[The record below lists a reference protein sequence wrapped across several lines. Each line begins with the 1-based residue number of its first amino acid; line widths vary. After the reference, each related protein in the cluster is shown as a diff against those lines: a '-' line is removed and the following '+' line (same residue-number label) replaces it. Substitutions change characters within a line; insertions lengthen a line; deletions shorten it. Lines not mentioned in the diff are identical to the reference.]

1 MIRIFLVSV
10 TSLLAAFTAAPAQN
24 IVQPRDQIALQ
35 LGAIQMGYTPA
46 DAETPVP
53 FKVTQANMQEA
64 CNALVMGRSALD
76 AAVGR
81 PAAKVLNF
89 KDSPE
94 VNDERY
100 LGQLYRAVWCVISSP
115 VVGTLKGSVIMA
127 GTNKKVNVNVK
138 LTAPQSSWTVPVPY
152 AVEAETFADEAA
164 FKAEI
169 AALSQKVSS
178 LTDSLAIVNQNV
190 STLTSKATT
199 LEKGA
204 ETAAS
209 TVASLSQNLTNL
221 STRATAIETNAGTA
235 ASTVAS
241 LSQNLTTLSTQAASI
256 ERSLGT
262 TASSF
267 NRLKTNLLHS
277 GATLDYELTSVTT
290 LAGGKAW
297 EEGGGTVDGTGADAS
312 FSGQISSPVLDGSG
326 NLYII
331 DQRRIRKITPA
342 GVVSTLAGSD
352 EYGSEDGKGS
362 AATFGDSIS
371 GSNNLKVDASGT
383 LFLLD
388 EGKVRKV
395 TLDGVVTTMEIGT
408 ADSPI
413 YCSNLVTDGIGNLYA
428 VGVDY
433 FNNTSKLLKIS
444 VSGEVTTFASP
455 ESAESGERL
464 GSKDG
469 ALAEATILA
478 GGPMAADGKGNLY
491 LMEAWQPDPEN
502 APDTYAPK
510 IRKVAPTGVVT
521 TVGLKDLTNLKYTSE
536 FDNPFYNIAVDPT
549 GNLFIDRSTESS
561 DMGFLRSTIKVAP
574 DGMVTTF
581 LGSGPIESSDGGDRL
596 SRPRDGAGS
605 SAGLGSGYFGFRAI
619 DNFGNLYYADSGLVR
634 KATSAGVVSTL
645 AGGGWGEDD
654 GDGYQSQF
662 QQINGIVVDNAGNVY
677 VLETHPEGSDEFP
690 ARIRKITVSP

>member
-1 MIRIFLVSV
+1 MFKSSFLRNLVLGL
-10 TSLLAAFTAAPAQN
+10 SLLAPLAAAKAQN
-24 IVQPRDQIALQ
+24 SAVVNTQHPRDQIALQ
-35 LGAIQMGYTPA
+35 LGAAQMGYA
-46 DAETPVP
+46 VP
-53 FKVTQANMQEA
+53 FILPEKMPPDKMAEA
-64 CNALVMGRSALD
+64 CNALVMGRNALD
-76 AAVGR
+76 AAAGK
-81 PAAKVLNF
+81 PAVKVAGAKGN
-89 KDSPE
+89 SPIWGSLE
-94 VNDERY
+94 YRE
-100 LGQLYRAVWCVISSP
+100 QLYIAVES
-115 VVGTLKGSVIMA
+115 VVTNPFAGSLKGSVILEN
-127 GTNKKVNVNVK
+127 GKKVAVNAK
-138 LTAPQSSWTVPVPY
+138 LAAPPNSWTIPVPF
-152 AVEAETFADEAA
+152 AFEARTTTDVALE
-164 FKAEI
+164 AEI
-169 AALSQKVSS
+169 AALTQS
-178 LTDSLAIVNQNV
+178 
-190 STLTSKATT
+190 
-199 LEKGA
+199 
-204 ETAAS
+204 
-209 TVASLSQNLTNL
+209 VASLTQSFATVTQNLATL
-221 STRATAIETNAGTA
+221 TARATALETSAGTA

-241 LSQNLTTLSTQAASI
+241 LSQDLTSLSTRAASL
-256 ERSLGT
+256 ETSAGT
-262 TASSF
+262 TAKLASSF

-297 EEGGGTVDGTGADAS
+297 EEGEGTVDGTGADAS
-312 FSGQISSPVLDGSG
+312 FSGRIGSPVLDGSG

-331 DQRRIRKITPA
+331 DQRKIRKITPA

-371 GSNNLKVDASGT
+371 GSNNLSADASGT

-388 EGKVRKV
+388 EGKIRKV

-413 YCSNLVTDGIGNLYA
+413 SCSNLVTDGIGNLYA

-464 GSKDG
+464 DSKDG

-521 TVGLKDLTNLKYTSE
+521 TVALKDLTNLKYTSE

-549 GNLFIDRSTESS
+549 GNLFIDRSTATA
-561 DMGFLRSTIKVAP
+561 DFILRSTIKVAP

-581 LGSGPIESSDGGDRL
+581 VGSGPIELSKDDNNARV

-605 SAGLGSGYFGFRAI
+605 SAGLGSDYFGFRAI
-619 DNFGNLYYADSGLVR
+619 DNLGNLYYADSGLVR

-677 VLETHPEGSDEFP
+677 VLETQPEGTDEFP